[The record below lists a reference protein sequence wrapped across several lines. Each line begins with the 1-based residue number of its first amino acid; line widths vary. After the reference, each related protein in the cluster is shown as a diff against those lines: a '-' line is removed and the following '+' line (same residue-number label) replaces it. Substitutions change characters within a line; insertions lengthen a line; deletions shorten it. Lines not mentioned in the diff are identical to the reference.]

1 MSFFG
6 ELKRRNV
13 VRVGIAYV
21 VISWLLAQVAEF
33 AFENFGAPEWVL
45 KTFVV
50 VLLLGM
56 PLALFFAWAF
66 EMTPEG
72 LKREVEVDRTTSIT
86 PQTGRK
92 LDRLIIAGL
101 VVAVA
106 YFAWTAQ
113 REPEPAEPPP
123 PEPSVAAAD
132 IGPDVRSIAVL
143 PFVNMSSDEE
153 QEWFADGLTEELLN
167 SLARLPDLLVAA
179 RTSSFGYKG
188 STDSI
193 PNIAKALGV
202 AHVLEGSV
210 RRGNDR
216 LRITAQL
223 IRASDGFHLWSETY
237 DRSPDDVIAI
247 QEDLAIEIAR
257 ALETAM
263 DPDALAEMVSA
274 GTASVPAY
282 EAYLKGLALI
292 TRANTTGDAN
302 AGNEALEMFEEAT
315 RIDPKFSSA
324 YASQSIFWRGELA
337 TNNIGSGDTGLQFG
351 EIMGR
356 YKQAIG
362 QAIANE
368 RDVVRVALYQA
379 DEAIVDL
386 RIRDADALL
395 NDYLV
400 ERPNDADVLETYL
413 TVLLMQG
420 RWEDARPIARKV
432 AKIRGDDTQSI
443 QWLIAVLVFSGDYQ
457 AASDV
462 AGEALRRFP
471 NNAFVQYQAH
481 RALVWNGE
489 YDAASRLLP
498 LLKKQELPPYNYH
511 LASLRQACAMGDEL
525 AARRTLRK
533 MELEFNDGGP
543 IWIPYYLFGMNEKVV
558 EQFMPIYEAGQLITL
573 AANLQYPYFDP
584 GPYPDLMAILQEQG
598 IERAAPIQ
606 IPFACGY

>member
-1 MSFFG
+1 MSFIG

-21 VISWLLAQVAEF
+21 LISWLLAQVAEF

-66 EMTPEG
+66 ELTPEG
-72 LKREVEVDRTTSIT
+72 LKREVEVDRTSSIT

-92 LDRLIIAGL
+92 LDRLIIVGL
-101 VVAVA
+101 VIAVV
-106 YFAWTAQ
+106 YFAWNSQ
-113 REPEPAEPPP
+113 REPVPAEAPTA
-123 PEPSVAAAD
+123 ETSVVTD
-132 IGPDVRSIAVL
+132 MGPDVRSIAVL

-167 SLARLPDLLVAA
+167 SLARMPDLLVAA

-223 IRASDGFHLWSETY
+223 IRAADGFHLWSETY

-263 DPDALAEMVSA
+263 DPEALEEMVSA

-302 AGNEALEMFEEAT
+302 AGNESLEKFEEAT

-324 YASQSIFWRGELA
+324 YAQQSIFWRTELGV
-337 TNNIGSGDTGLQFG
+337 NNIGTGDTGLQFS
-351 EIMGR
+351 EIMSR
-356 YKQAIG
+356 YKQAIS

-368 RDVVRVALYQA
+368 RDLVRVALYKA

-432 AKIRGDDTQSI
+432 ANIRGDDTQSI
-443 QWLIAVLVFSGDYQ
+443 QWLIAVLVFAGDYQ

-471 NNAFVQYQAH
+471 DNAFVQYQAH
-481 RALVWNGE
+481 RALLWNGE

-498 LLKKQELPPYNYH
+498 LLEKQELPPYNYN
-511 LASLRQACAMGDEL
+511 LASLRQVCAMGDEL

-533 MELEFNDGGP
+533 MELEFSDSDL
-543 IWIPYYLFGMNEKVV
+543 IWIPYYLFGMTEKVV
-558 EQFMPIYEAGQLITL
+558 EQFMPIYEAGQLTTL
-573 AANLQYPYFDP
+573 AALLQYPYFDP
-584 GPYPDLMAILQEQG
+584 RPYPDLMKILQEQG
-598 IERAAPIQ
+598 IQRAAPIE
-606 IPFACGY
+606 IPFACRY

>member
-1 MSFFG
+1 MSFIG

-50 VLLLGM
+50 VLLLGL

-72 LKREVEVDRTTSIT
+72 LKREVEVDRTASIT

-106 YFAWTAQ
+106 YFAWNAQ
-113 REPEPAEPPP
+113 REPVPAEPPAV
-123 PEPSVAAAD
+123 EASVAAD
-132 IGPDVRSIAVL
+132 IGPDTRSIAVL

-167 SLARLPDLLVAA
+167 SLARMPDLLVAA

-263 DPDALAEMVSA
+263 DPEALEEMVSA

-292 TRANTTGDAN
+292 TRANTTGDAT
-302 AGNEALEMFEEAT
+302 AGDESLEQFEEAT

-324 YASQSIFWRGELA
+324 YAQQSIFWRNELA
-337 TNNIGSGDTGLQFG
+337 VNNIGTGDTGLQFS
-351 EIMGR
+351 EIMSR
-356 YKQAIG
+356 YKQAIS

-368 RDVVRVALYQA
+368 RDLVRVALYKA
-379 DEAIVDL
+379 DEALVDL

-395 NDYLV
+395 SDYLI

-443 QWLIAVLVFSGDYQ
+443 QWLTAVLVFAGDYQ

-471 NNAFVQYQAH
+471 DNAFVQYQAH
-481 RALVWNGE
+481 RALLWNGE

-498 LLKKQELPPYNYH
+498 LLEKQELPPYNYY
-511 LASLRQACAMGDEL
+511 LAALRQACAMGDEL
-525 AARRTLRK
+525 AARRILRK

-543 IWIPYYLFGMNEKVV
+543 IWIPYYLFGRTEKVV
-558 EQFMPIYEAGQLITL
+558 AQLMPIYEAGQLTTL

-584 GPYPDLMAILQEQG
+584 RPYPDLMAILRDQG

-606 IPFACGY
+606 IPFACAY

>member
-21 VISWLLAQVAEF
+21 VIAWLLAQVAEF

-106 YFAWTAQ
+106 YFAWTSQ
-113 REPEPAEPPP
+113 REPEPAEPPAT
-123 PEPSVAAAD
+123 ETSVAAD

-167 SLARLPDLLVAA
+167 SLARMPDLLVAA

-223 IRASDGFHLWSETY
+223 IRASDGFHLWSQTY

-263 DPDALAEMVSA
+263 DPEALEEMVSA

-292 TRANTTGDAN
+292 TRANTTGDAT
-302 AGNEALEMFEEAT
+302 AGDESQKKFEEAT

-324 YASQSIFWRGELA
+324 YAQQSIFWRTELA
-337 TNNIGSGDTGLQFG
+337 VNNIGTGDTGLQFS
-351 EIMGR
+351 EIMSR
-356 YKQAIG
+356 YKQTIS

-395 NDYLV
+395 TVYLV

-420 RWEDARPIARKV
+420 AWEDARPIARKV